1 MQLRSMACLAAH
13 CFSRRFILSF
23 VFGFLPLGLVASPVF
38 STSFEKQVSTAA
50 SWIGRTW
57 PQDIDHRVSTDSD
70 IYIAHLQ
77 NSIENDEAQWR
88 SKPSLALG
96 QRLLANYLLR
106 YQLFQH
112 SRDLLSSERL
122 AKRMQKMLVDKKQA
136 SVQLKHL
143 LAKQASMNH
152 RFTEAKALFEQE
164 ALPLELSLL
173 IAHAQGDYSDLKALP
188 NCLSADVQDSFE
200 LSNIAERLLML
211 GRFKDAI
218 ECFQLAEYRYQD
230 VNPFVLS
237 WLQTQVGIA
246 FLEADDIPSA
256 NTVFRRAY
264 LRFPSYTLAAE
275 HLAETEF
282 LLGNLAEAEKL
293 YLAVT
298 KVSDHPLFI
307 AQLAEVQQ
315 KLGKHKAA
323 KINKELGLQGFNR
336 MLENHLG
343 AFADHGAQY
352 LLEQGT
358 HQRAYEIAQINIRNR
373 QDKDAWLLLGESA
386 EVNGDQ
392 AQACKAWQKLKSL
405 QESYQLQMRGLD
417 LKDKI
422 KASCNTG
429 LKRV

>member
-1 MQLRSMACLAAH
+1 MQFGSMAFFSTH

-23 VFGFLPLGLVASPVF
+23 GLLTLGFIASPTF
-38 STSFEKQVSTAA
+38 SASFEKQVSTAA
-50 SWIGRTW
+50 NWIGKTW
-57 PQDIDHRVSTDSD
+57 PQDIDHRASTDSN

-77 NSIENDEAQWR
+77 ISIANDEALWR

-112 SRDLLSSERL
+112 SRDLLSSDRL
-122 AKRMQKMLVDKKQA
+122 AKRMKKMLGAKKQA
-136 SVQLKHL
+136 SVQFKHL

-152 RFTEAKALFEQE
+152 RFTEAQALFGQE
-164 ALPLELSLL
+164 ALPLDLSLL
-173 IAHAQGDYSDLKALP
+173 IAHAQGDYSDLKTLP

-211 GRFKDAI
+211 GRFKEAI

-282 LLGNLAEAEKL
+282 LLGNLAEAESL

-323 KINKELGLQGFNR
+323 KLNKELGLQGFNR

-352 LLEQGT
+352 LLEQGMQ
-358 HQRAYEIAQINIRNR
+358 QRAYEIAQINIRNR

-386 EVNGDQ
+386 EINGDLV
-392 AQACKAWQKLKSL
+392 QACKAWKKLKSL

-429 LKRV
+429 LKRA